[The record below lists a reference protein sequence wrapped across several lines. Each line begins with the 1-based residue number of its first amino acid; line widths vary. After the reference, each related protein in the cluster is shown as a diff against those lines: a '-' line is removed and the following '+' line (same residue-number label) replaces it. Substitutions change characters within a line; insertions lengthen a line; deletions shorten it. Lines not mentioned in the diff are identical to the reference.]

1 MLLAY
6 GIWKINKDI
15 RFPGK
20 WAVFPVMGT
29 VLVILAGPQAWINK
43 KILSKKIA
51 VWFGLIS
58 FPLYLWH
65 WPLLSFARIIENEP
79 PGHEICTAVIIIS
92 ILLAWLTV
100 RFLEKPFR
108 FSSQRSVLKL
118 NILVG
123 LMIGTGFL
131 GFFVSKGDFENSHGY
146 EKLLIKR
153 KGFEHALGS
162 SLSWYKGKEDWLFL
176 GNAHANTVAKLK
188 LAITPSYSEL
198 RKSKEIFSKISRA
211 ASDRG
216 IKVALIIGPNKSSIY
231 PEYLPSK
238 IIPSSKRYID
248 FFIDELKGIPNLIVY
263 DPTNDLLNAKES
275 EGILYY
281 KTDTHWN
288 KKGAFLAY
296 SGLSKLL
303 GTPIP
308 EVHFKLGQARPG
320 DLIGI
325 SKLKNFPLCKED
337 NWDIWFKENSAWQ
350 EEKIPDEQIT
360 SFGAASVSV
369 NKNPLSEKYVW
380 VLGDSFT
387 VALKPYFN
395 SAFKE
400 VRYIGHWAQKIND
413 LPTELAKAKRKP
425 DLVVI
430 VRVERSF

>member
-131 GFFVSKGDFENSHGY
+131 GF
-146 EKLLIKR
+146 L
-153 KGFEHALGS
+153 
-162 SLSWYKGKEDWLFL
+162 
-176 GNAHANTVAKLK
+176 
-188 LAITPSYSEL
+188 
-198 RKSKEIFSKISRA
+198 
-211 ASDRG
+211 
-216 IKVALIIGPNKSSIY
+216 
-231 PEYLPSK
+231 
-238 IIPSSKRYID
+238 
-248 FFIDELKGIPNLIVY
+248 
-263 DPTNDLLNAKES
+263 
-275 EGILYY
+275 
-281 KTDTHWN
+281 
-288 KKGAFLAY
+288 
-296 SGLSKLL
+296 
-303 GTPIP
+303 
-308 EVHFKLGQARPG
+308 
-320 DLIGI
+320 
-325 SKLKNFPLCKED
+325 
-337 NWDIWFKENSAWQ
+337 
-350 EEKIPDEQIT
+350 
-360 SFGAASVSV
+360 
-369 NKNPLSEKYVW
+369 
-380 VLGDSFT
+380 
-387 VALKPYFN
+387 
-395 SAFKE
+395 
-400 VRYIGHWAQKIND
+400 
-413 LPTELAKAKRKP
+413 
-425 DLVVI
+425 
-430 VRVERSF
+430 